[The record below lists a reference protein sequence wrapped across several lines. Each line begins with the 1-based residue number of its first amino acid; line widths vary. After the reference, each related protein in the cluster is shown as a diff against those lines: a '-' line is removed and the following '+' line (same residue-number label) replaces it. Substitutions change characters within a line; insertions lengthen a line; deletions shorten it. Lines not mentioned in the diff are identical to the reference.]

1 MKTRFLI
8 LPLIL
13 LALVLPVAL
22 SLAVA
27 PEAKFIDRDTLK
39 SMLGDPDLL
48 IIDARHGAE
57 LARSNRQIKGALR
70 FSPEG
75 VASWGPKLPK
85 NRKVVVYCDRGIF
98 LG

>member
-1 MKTRFLI
+1 MKRRIWTLPLVFLI
-8 LPLIL
+8 LL
-13 LALVLPVAL
+13 LTPTFCPATEPQV
-22 SLAVA
+22 
-27 PEAKFIDRDTLK
+27 KFVDKDTLK
-39 SMLGDPDLL
+39 GMLGDPNLL

-85 NRKVVVYCDRGIF
+85 GGKIVVYCS
-98 LG
+98 